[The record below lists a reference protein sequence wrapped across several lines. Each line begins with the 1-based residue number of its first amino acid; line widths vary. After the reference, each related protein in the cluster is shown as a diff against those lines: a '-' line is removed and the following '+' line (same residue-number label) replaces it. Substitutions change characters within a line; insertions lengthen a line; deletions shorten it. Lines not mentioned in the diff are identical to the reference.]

1 MLFRS
6 AGTSATAPPIMIEVE
21 NRSGQLAPEANVRKL
36 MELSIKELG
45 LHADCELSLAFIDDV
60 EMEELHI
67 KWMEL
72 PGSTDVMSFP
82 MDELR
87 PNDPEPGILGDI
99 VISPVFARNQAEKA
113 GHSFEHEV
121 YILAAHGLLHLLGY
135 DHQEL
140 DDEKIMFALQEELVK
155 KAAL

>member
-1 MLFRS
+1 
-6 AGTSATAPPIMIEVE
+6 MIEIQ
-21 NRSGQLAPEANVRKL
+21 NRSGHLAPESEIKKL
-36 MELSIKELG
+36 LEFSFKELG
-45 LHADCELSLAFIDDV
+45 LHPECDLTLAFINDI

-67 KWMEL
+67 KWMNL

-82 MDELR
+82 MDELK

-99 VISPVFARNQAEKA
+99 VISPVFARAQAEKA

-121 YILAAHGLLHLLGY
+121 KILAAHGLLHLLGY

-140 DDEKIMFALQEELVK
+140 DEEKIMFALQEDLVK
-155 KAAL
+155 RAI

>member
-1 MLFRS
+1 
-6 AGTSATAPPIMIEVE
+6 MIEIE
-21 NRSGQLAPEANVRKL
+21 NRSGELAPEAEVLAL
-36 MELSIKELG
+36 MENSIKELG
-45 LHADCELSLAFIDDV
+45 LHPDCELTVAFIDDR

-67 KWMEL
+67 KWMDL

-87 PNDPEPGILGDI
+87 PNEPEPGILGDI
-99 VISPVFARNQAEKA
+99 VISPVFARKQAEKA

-121 YILAAHGLLHLLGY
+121 KILAAHGLLHLLGY

-140 DDEKIMFALQEELVK
+140 DEEKVMFALQEDLVRK
-155 KAAL
+155 VGK

>member
-1 MLFRS
+1 MKVFFGSNFSVL
-6 AGTSATAPPIMIEVE
+6 E
-21 NRSGQLAPEANVRKL
+21 KL
-36 MELSIKELG
+36 KHEKLIDYIAMDVKGPKYLYPKITGKNFVCL
-45 LHADCELSLAFIDDV
+45 IDDV

-72 PGSTDVMSFP
+72 PGATDVMSFP

-99 VISPVFARNQAEKA
+99 VISPLFARAQAEKA

-140 DDEKIMFALQEELVK
+140 DEEKVMFALQEDLVK

>member
-1 MLFRS
+1 
-6 AGTSATAPPIMIEVE
+6 MIEIE
-21 NRSGQLAPEANVRKL
+21 NRSGQLVPESEIQKL
-36 MELSIKELG
+36 LEFSMRELG
-45 LHADCELSLAFIDDV
+45 LHPDCELTLAFINDA

-67 KWMEL
+67 KWMDL

-82 MDELR
+82 MDELK

-99 VISPVFARNQAEKA
+99 VISPVVARVQAEKA

-121 YILAAHGLLHLLGY
+121 KILAAHGLLHLLGY

-140 DDEKIMFALQEELVK
+140 DEEKVMFALQEDLVK
-155 KAAL
+155 RSVN

>member
-1 MLFRS
+1 
-6 AGTSATAPPIMIEVE
+6 MIEIE
-21 NRSGQLAPEANVRKL
+21 NRSGQLAPEAEVLTL
-36 MELSIKELG
+36 MEKSIKELG
-45 LHADCELSLAFIDDV
+45 LHPECELTVAFIDDK

-67 KWMEL
+67 KWMDL

-99 VISPVFARNQAEKA
+99 VISPVFARAQAEKA
-113 GHSFEHEV
+113 GHSFEHEIK
-121 YILAAHGLLHLLGY
+121 ILAAHGLLHLLGY

-140 DDEKIMFALQEELVK
+140 DEEKIMFALQEDLVR
-155 KAAL
+155 KASK

>member
-1 MLFRS
+1 
-6 AGTSATAPPIMIEVE
+6 MIEIE
-21 NRSGQLAPEANVRKL
+21 NRSGQLAPEAEVLTL
-36 MELSIKELG
+36 MEISIKELG
-45 LHADCELSLAFIDDV
+45 LHPECELTVAFIDDK

-67 KWMEL
+67 KWMDL

-99 VISPVFARNQAEKA
+99 VISPVFARAQAEKA
-113 GHSFEHEV
+113 GHSFEHEIK
-121 YILAAHGLLHLLGY
+121 ILAAHGLLHLLGY

-140 DDEKIMFALQEELVK
+140 DEEKIMFALQEDLVS
-155 KAAL
+155 KASK

>member
-1 MLFRS
+1 
-6 AGTSATAPPIMIEVE
+6 MIEIE
-21 NRSGQLAPEANVRKL
+21 NRSGQLAPEAEVLTL
-36 MELSIKELG
+36 MEKSIKELG
-45 LHADCELSLAFIDDV
+45 LHPECELTVAFIDDK

-67 KWMEL
+67 KWMDL

-99 VISPVFARNQAEKA
+99 VISPVFARAQAEKA
-113 GHSFEHEV
+113 GHSFEHEIK
-121 YILAAHGLLHLLGY
+121 ILAAHGLLHLLGY

-140 DDEKIMFALQEELVK
+140 DEEKIMFALQEDLVS
-155 KAAL
+155 KASK

>member
-1 MLFRS
+1 
-6 AGTSATAPPIMIEVE
+6 MIEIE
-21 NRSGQLAPEANVRKL
+21 NRSGQLAPESEIFKL
-36 MELSIKELG
+36 LEFSIKELG
-45 LHADCELSLAFIDDV
+45 LHPECDLTLAFINDQ
-60 EMEELHI
+60 EMEELHL

-72 PGSTDVMSFP
+72 PGTTDVMSFP

-99 VISPVFARNQAEKA
+99 VISPVVARAQAERA

-121 YILAAHGLLHLLGY
+121 KILAAHGLLHLLGY

-140 DDEKIMFALQEELVK
+140 ADEQVMFALQEDLVK
-155 KAAL
+155 RAGK

>member
-1 MLFRS
+1 
-6 AGTSATAPPIMIEVE
+6 MIEVE

-36 MELSIKELG
+36 MEFSIKELG
-45 LHADCELSLAFIDDV
+45 LHADCELSLAFIDDA

-99 VISPVFARNQAEKA
+99 VISPLFARAQAEKA

-140 DDEKIMFALQEELVK
+140 DEEKVMFALQEDLVK

>member
-1 MLFRS
+1 
-6 AGTSATAPPIMIEVE
+6 MIEIE
-21 NRSGQLAPEANVRKL
+21 NRSGQLAPEAEVLTL
-36 MELSIKELG
+36 MEKSIKELG
-45 LHADCELSLAFIDDV
+45 LHPECELTVAFIDDK

-67 KWMEL
+67 KWMDL

-99 VISPVFARNQAEKA
+99 VISPVFARAQAEKA

-121 YILAAHGLLHLLGY
+121 KILAAHGLLHLLGY

-140 DDEKIMFALQEELVK
+140 DEEKIMFALQEDLVR
-155 KAAL
+155 KASK